1 MTAAGGGSVFISYA
15 GPDRGWAQWVAWHLH
30 DAGHRVVLDV
40 WDWSAGDN
48 FVARMDEALNSA
60 TAVVALF
67 SRHYFEDSRWTREE
81 WSSVVARRERLVP
94 LVIEPLD
101 GTDVPALLAPLI
113 RRNLHGLDEEQARAA
128 LLDAVAGARG
138 PRTRP
143 AFPGGPASPSPGGP
157 ASPSPGGPASPSPGV
172 PGHRPPLP
180 GTGGGGGRGLPS
192 PETLRAPG
200 PDPSPGS
207 PGAEAPLFS
216 SPEERSQARD
226 LAKAPRRPDTV

>member
-15 GPDRGWAQWVAWHLH
+15 GPDRVWAEWVAWHLH

-67 SRHYFEDSRWTREE
+67 SRHYFDDSRWTREE

-101 GTDVPALLAPLI
+101 DTDVPALLAPLI
-113 RRNLHGLDEEQARAA
+113 RRTLHGLDEQQARAA
-128 LLDAVAGARG
+128 LLDAVTGARG

-143 AFPGGPASPSPGGP
+143 AFPGGPASPP
-157 ASPSPGGPASPSPGV
+157 PGV

-180 GTGGGGGRGLPS
+180 VTGGGQGLPS
-192 PETLRAPG
+192 PGTLRASGAEP
-200 PDPSPGS
+200 S

-226 LAKAPRRPDTV
+226 LAKAPRRPDTA

>member
-1 MTAAGGGSVFISYA
+1 MTAAGGGSSVFISYA
-15 GPDRGWAQWVAWHLH
+15 GPDRVWAEWVAWHLH
-30 DAGHRVVLDV
+30 DAGHRVALDV

-67 SRHYFEDSRWTREE
+67 SRHYFDDSRWTREE

-113 RRNLHGLDEEQARAA
+113 RRDLHGLDEQQARAA

-143 AFPGGPASPSPGGP
+143 AFPGGPASAPPGGP
-157 ASPSPGGPASPSPGV
+157 ASPPPGV
-172 PGHRPPLP
+172 PGRRPPLP
-180 GTGGGGGRGLPS
+180 GTGGGPGLPS
-192 PETLRAPG
+192 PGSLRVPA
-200 PDPSPGS
+200 PDPS
-207 PGAEAPLFS
+207 PGAEAPLFA

-226 LAKAPRRPDTV
+226 LAKAPRRPDSP